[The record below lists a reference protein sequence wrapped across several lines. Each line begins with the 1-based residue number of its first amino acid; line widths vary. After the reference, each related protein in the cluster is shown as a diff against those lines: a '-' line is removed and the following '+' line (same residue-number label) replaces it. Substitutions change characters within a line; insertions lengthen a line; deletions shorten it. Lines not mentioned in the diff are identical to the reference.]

1 MFGYK
6 GVINIASQFDNEVFK
21 GIFKIDNIDFTAGL
35 ININRKVNVLDKY
48 AERTIDGDLKREIIG
63 VYYNYSLTFS
73 QFWDMEQYDR
83 LFNKLTEPREFHTI
97 WLPKNKSYY
106 EFKGY
111 VAGVE
116 DVIEFVQGENE
127 RIVTG
132 LKCDIIAKQPTLR
145 P

>member
-1 MFGYK
+1 M
-6 GVINIASQFDNEVFK
+6 INIANQFDNEVFK

-35 ININRKVNVLDKY
+35 ISINRKVNVLDKY
-48 AERTIDGDLKREIIG
+48 AERAIDGDLKREIIG

-83 LFNKLTEPREFHTI
+83 LFSKLTEPREFHTI
-97 WLPKNKSYY
+97 WLPKNNSYY
-106 EFKGY
+106 QFKGY

-116 DVIEFVQGENE
+116 DVIEFVRGESE

-132 LKCDIIAKQPTLR
+132 LKCDIIAKEPTLR

>member
-1 MFGYK
+1 MA
-6 GVINIASQFDNEVFK
+6 NQFETEIFN

-73 QFWDMEQYDR
+73 QFWDMDQYDR
-83 LFNKLTEPREFHTI
+83 LFSKLTEPKEFHTI

-111 VAGVE
+111 VSGVE
-116 DVIEFVQGENE
+116 DVIEFVKGENE
-127 RIVTG
+127 RTITG